1 MLCEAAR
8 HLDVRQPPAV
18 LQLRGCQGLEGTLRI
33 AHPMN
38 RAAKPQLARG
48 GDQELFQLCRALAI
62 PPIADPDKIVFLPF
76 FGEWLEESHVS
87 RFVPGED
94 PATPAMLAIEVRKNL
109 AEGQDRVV
117 ALEVQA
123 VDLLGGRNTPVMGVM
138 EQQGK
143 ATAHPAFASKR
154 GHQLGIRPLMNQDNI
169 GPCEERIE
177 IGKRTVKAH
186 GKFGKVRFEALHS
199 APPLLCEERSAA
211 PAIGGFPGAAAMTAG
226 DQFPQDAPLEVGI
239 AMVPV

>member
-1 MLCEAAR
+1 TRFSRDWSSDVCSSDLTMLCEAAR

-76 FGEWLEESHVS
+76 FGQWLEESHVS

-109 AEGQDRVV
+109 RSEEHTSELQSRENLVCRLL
-117 ALEVQA
+117 LEKK
-123 VDLLGGRNTPVMGVM
+123 NTSQPY
-138 EQQGK
+138 
-143 ATAHPAFASKR
+143 
-154 GHQLGIRPLMNQDNI
+154 
-169 GPCEERIE
+169 
-177 IGKRTVKAH
+177 
-186 GKFGKVRFEALHS
+186 
-199 APPLLCEERSAA
+199 
-211 PAIGGFPGAAAMTAG
+211 
-226 DQFPQDAPLEVGI
+226 
-239 AMVPV
+239 